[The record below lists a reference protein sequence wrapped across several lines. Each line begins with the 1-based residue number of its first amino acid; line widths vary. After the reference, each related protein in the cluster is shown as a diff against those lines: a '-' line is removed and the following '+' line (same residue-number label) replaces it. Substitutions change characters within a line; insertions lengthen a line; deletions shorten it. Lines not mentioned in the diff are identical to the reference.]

1 MPQTLRIP
9 YYPDWDSIQNRSP
22 RHTEATV
29 ATEQE
34 LLDFCNRVR
43 EAGGANI
50 LEELLPS
57 IPGLGRECLIANAL
71 NFGCR
76 VWPVRRRPDGLFS
89 EWQMQLPENITSEQA
104 EAIAEAVGSPVVWPK
119 PDQWGQ
125 EPPYVVLPEH
135 IGNAA
140 HAFDERVA
148 FTDYILKPWEN
159 KD

>member
-1 MPQTLRIP
+1 MPENLRIP
-9 YYPDWDSIQNRSP
+9 FYPDWNSIREDNP
-22 RHTEATV
+22 RYTEATV

-57 IPGLGRECLIANAL
+57 IPGQGYECLIANAL

-76 VWPVRRRPDGLFS
+76 VWPVGRRMDGLFS
-89 EWQMQLPENITSEQA
+89 EWHMQLPDNITSEQA
-104 EAIAEAVGSPVVWPK
+104 EAIAGAVGNPVIRTK

-148 FTDYILKPWEN
+148 FTDYIIPEDKT
-159 KD
+159 